1 MTANCH
7 TRPRRPSSICKL
19 VFVFALSA
27 SATTA
32 SAQSRPSDALSWL
45 SGCWERRTPTAVV
58 EEHWSSP
65 SGGTLLMFGRTL
77 RRDSVLEYEFVRVFE
92 KGDTL
97 IYDARPS
104 GQAPA
109 EFRATPPFQPTVT
122 FSNPTHDY
130 PQRVIY
136 RRLSGDSLLARVEG
150 TRNGQSRGI
159 DFAYRRVSCGSP

>member
-1 MTANCH
+1 
-7 TRPRRPSSICKL
+7 
-19 VFVFALSA
+19 
-27 SATTA
+27 
-32 SAQSRPSDALSWL
+32 
-45 SGCWERRTPTAVV
+45 
-58 EEHWSSP
+58 
-65 SGGTLLMFGRTL
+65 MFGRTL

-97 IYDARPS
+97 IYDAHPS

-122 FSNPTHDY
+122 FSNPTHDF